1 MSKYLANHITKNLIE
16 TMNYIKKDFENQK
29 SIKVL
34 DLGCGNKPYESLV
47 INYLK
52 SVKYIGIDYY
62 NENADIR
69 LDLNKDKLP
78 FKDNEIDLIICTEVL
93 EHLYN
98 PFHCIK
104 EMKRVLKS
112 GGFIFL
118 STPFFAPIHDKKH
131 DYFRFTEN
139 FYLRTFNEKEGFKIL
154 KISRS
159 NSYLGVFPL
168 LLGYYLGSK
177 ATNFWKYLITFSNK
191 LSNII
196 LKDKFLNKAHYYDL
210 VLLVKK
216 VK

>member
-1 MSKYLANHITKNLIE
+1 MSGYLIDHIKQNLTETLNH
-16 TMNYIKKDFENQK
+16 IKKDFKNQK
-29 SIKVL
+29 LIKVL
-34 DLGCGNKPYESLV
+34 DLGCGNKPYEGLV

-52 SVKYIGIDYY
+52 NVEYIGIDYY
-62 NENADIR
+62 NENADIK
-69 LDLNKDKLP
+69 LDLNKDELP
-78 FKDNEIDLIICTEVL
+78 FKDNEIDFIICTEVL

-98 PFHCIK
+98 PFYCIK
-104 EMKRVLKS
+104 EMKRVLKP
-112 GGFIFL
+112 GGYIFL
-118 STPFFAPIHDKKH
+118 STPFFCPIHDKKH
-131 DYFRFTEN
+131 DYLRFTEN
-139 FYLRTFNEKEGFKIL
+139 FYIKTFNEKEGFKIL

-196 LKDKFLNKAHYYDL
+196 LKEKFLNKAHYYDL
-210 VLLVKK
+210 VLLIKK